1 MSGNPTALMDP
12 SVHINKVPHYMQVRF
27 SKGQLTSKQWVH
39 KIIKATSYVPKMKF
53 NTPKSSGNGAVK
65 SSESFVQEGFDN
77 TESALV
83 PDNPDTN
90 D

>member
-12 SVHINKVPHYMQVRF
+12 SVHINKVPCHMQIRF
-27 SKGQLTSKQWVH
+27 SEGQLANKQWVH

-53 NTPKSSGNGAVK
+53 NTPKLRGGGAVD
-65 SSESFVQEGFDN
+65 SDESFMQEGSDDA
-77 TESALV
+77 ESAMV
-83 PDNPDTN
+83 PDDPDTN